1 MTLKPGLHFDI
12 PESVYHADPCERPS
26 LSVSVAKVLLDRS
39 PFHAAA
45 IHPRLGRQSLEE
57 GDDESTSV
65 MQRGRLIHA
74 LLLGGGGKFA
84 TVMKTDKKTGVVSP
98 ADDYRTDSA
107 KEFRDAAI
115 ARGEIPV
122 LFDKLAEATRA
133 ADVLRSKL
141 DIPQETEVTAVWESD
156 GVLCRGRLDG
166 FVGAFNGWI
175 GWDLKTC
182 DNAAAAATETNILKY
197 GYHIQRAA
205 YVEAIERLHPQLAGR
220 GEWEFAFAEVTGV
233 YDVIRCD
240 LPGEMIELG
249 RRQWA
254 RAKRI
259 WAACLASDVWPGYD
273 HGKRIIEAGART
285 VALLANE
292 VGA

>member
-57 GDDESTSV
+57 GDDEPTSV

-84 TVMKTDKKTGVVSP
+84 TVMKTDKKTGVVAS

-115 ARGEIPV
+115 ARGEIPG
-122 LFDKLAEATRA
+122 LSHERA
-133 ADVLRSKL
+133 DPTPASDVLRSKL
-141 DIPQETEVTAVWESD
+141 ENPPLREVTAVWESD
-156 GVLCRGRLDG
+156 GVLCRGLLDG
-166 FVGAFNGWI
+166 LDREIV
-175 GWDLKTC
+175 
-182 DNAAAAATETNILKY
+182 
-197 GYHIQRAA
+197 
-205 YVEAIERLHPQLAGR
+205 
-220 GEWEFAFAEVTGV
+220 
-233 YDVIRCD
+233 
-240 LPGEMIELG
+240 
-249 RRQWA
+249 
-254 RAKRI
+254 
-259 WAACLASDVWPGYD
+259 
-273 HGKRIIEAGART
+273 HGPW
-285 VALLANE
+285 
-292 VGA
+292 